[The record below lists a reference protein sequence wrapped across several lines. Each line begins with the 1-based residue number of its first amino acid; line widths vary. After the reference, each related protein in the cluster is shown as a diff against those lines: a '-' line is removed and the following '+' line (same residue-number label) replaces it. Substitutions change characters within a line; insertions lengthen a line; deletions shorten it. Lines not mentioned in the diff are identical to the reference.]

1 MFRICFL
8 KVSAAA
14 LFVALSFSA
23 LSLVG
28 VMAADPTHRPLF
40 LRNAVVHDPSVVKVG
55 GTYYIFGSH
64 LAAAK
69 SDDLI
74 NWTQISTNARVGN
87 PLVPNPRDEMR
98 EALEWAQTNTF
109 WAPDVIQLEDGRF
122 YFYYCACEGSKPL
135 SAMGVAVSD
144 NIEEPYTDL
153 GVFLKS
159 GMVGIGADGTW
170 YNANIHPNVI
180 DPHVFFDKDGQLWM
194 VYGSYSGGIFI
205 LKMDPKTG
213 FPLPGQGYG
222 KRLLGGRHSRI
233 EGPYILYSPDS
244 GYYYL
249 FLSFGGLGAN
259 DGYNIRVARSE
270 NPDGPYFDA
279 KGTNMEVV
287 VGTGS
292 LSNDSTIAPHGV
304 KLMGNYQFLQVDG
317 EPRGISRGYK
327 SPGHNSAYY
336 DPDTGKYFIIF
347 HTRFVNRGEQHE
359 VRVHQMFINEDG
371 WPVVAPHRYAGETIR
386 EYGKEEVVGAYK
398 FINHGRDITGK
409 VKESVVIRLEADGT
423 VSGSLNGSW
432 SHEGYNLTITVEGVE
447 YKGVFIRQWD
457 DDQAVWL
464 MAFTALSADG
474 TAVWGSKVAWADN
487 I

>member
-144 NIEEPYTDL
+144 NIEGPYTDL

-180 DPHVFFDKDGQLWM
+180 DPHVFFDKDGKLWM

-259 DGYNIRVARSE
+259 DGYNILCA
-270 NPDGPYFDA
+270 GYLF
-279 KGTNMEVV
+279 G
-287 VGTGS
+287 
-292 LSNDSTIAPHGV
+292 HGQQR
-304 KLMGNYQFLQVDG
+304 LL
-317 EPRGISRGYK
+317 
-327 SPGHNSAYY
+327 
-336 DPDTGKYFIIF
+336 
-347 HTRFVNRGEQHE
+347 RFRQ
-359 VRVHQMFINEDG
+359 
-371 WPVVAPHRYAGETIR
+371 
-386 EYGKEEVVGAYK
+386 
-398 FINHGRDITGK
+398 GR
-409 VKESVVIRLEADGT
+409 
-423 VSGSLNGSW
+423 
-432 SHEGYNLTITVEGVE
+432 
-447 YKGVFIRQWD
+447 
-457 DDQAVWL
+457 
-464 MAFTALSADG
+464 
-474 TAVWGSKVAWADN
+474 
-487 I
+487 